1 MFELDNH
8 PLHLLQADAPRPA
21 GEGACVTSLTFTTE
35 GQEALRG
42 YFCQPADRDGPA
54 PAVLVIHAH
63 GARYDI
69 GADELM
75 QGRPA
80 LQRPLGPDLARL
92 GIATLC
98 IDMPCFGS
106 RAVLPENPTAK
117 ALLWEGRSLAGQML
131 GECKSALDWLA
142 ENPQVQ
148 AARIGVFGI
157 SMGATLGYWLAGL
170 DARVSAL
177 AQECCLADFR
187 ALIALGAHDLHGQ
200 YLTVPGLLGVASN
213 GVLAG
218 MVAPRAQFIGLGD
231 LDPLTP
237 PEAADIALD
246 EVRAAY
252 ARAGGQLVV
261 HREPDAGHEE
271 TQAMRDAMLAFFA
284 QTLSVP
290 GSDPLTLG
298 VEDVQV

>member
-8 PLHLLQADAPRPA
+8 PLRLSQAVAPQAA
-21 GEGACVTSLTFTTE
+21 GVGACVTILTFTTE
-35 GQEALRG
+35 RQEEVRG
-42 YFCQPADRDGPA
+42 FFCQPADRDGPT

-63 GARYDI
+63 GGRYDI

-98 IDMPCFGS
+98 LDMPCFGT
-106 RAVLPENPTAK
+106 RAALPENPTAK
-117 ALLWEGRSLAGQML
+117 ALLWEGRSLVGQML

-142 ENPQVQ
+142 ANPQVL
-148 AARIGVFGI
+148 ADRIGVFGI
-157 SMGATLGYWLAGL
+157 SMGATLGYWLAGV

-213 GVLAG
+213 GTLAG

-237 PEAADIALD
+237 PQAADIALD
-246 EVRAAY
+246 EVRDAY
-252 ARAGGQLVV
+252 ARAGGHLVV
-261 HREPDAGHEE
+261 HRAPDAGHEE
-271 TQAMRDAMLAFFA
+271 TPAMRQAMLDFFED
-284 QTLSVP
+284 TLR
-290 GSDPLTLG
+290 
-298 VEDVQV
+298 